1 MTSSRTHLSPLPGL
15 RRAATAVAALTA
27 LATVGLTGLTG
38 PIPAHANTPGQAGT
52 PSAPAVVFTED
63 FENGQAGPP
72 TLLTDYTGAGPLAET
87 YTAAPAWLTGCNGL
101 LVSQQAPATPPP
113 GSGCGGYWS
122 ATKQM
127 AAALGTWS
135 GADPATNHAVTAY
148 TQGDPGAGLTQLQ
161 TVQPIP
167 LHTTGRFLTFSVDAA
182 AQNCFTNHPLLSFF
196 LLDGS
201 TALPTSTSPIDVCQS
216 PGAVIGGTSV
226 GTYASNGSVL
236 FSGSTAGIRLVNDQA
251 SGNGNDGAIDN
262 IRLLDATPQ
271 LDLSA
276 SPAQLP
282 VGAPAALTFTVTN
295 TTELAAK
302 NGWSFT
308 AHLPTGLAPT
318 AASPATTC
326 GAGHATTG
334 PDGSTLQVG
343 GNLAAGQ
350 SSCTVTVQVSS
361 TASGSYQ
368 LCAAAITDQV
378 GVDPPG
384 CASVTFTAPVFD
396 ARANGAR
403 LTSPLLGVGP
413 VDPSAHECT
422 TAPGSD
428 THTVVSAALGTLGG
442 LGAVTTDA
450 AGTIDQDGTRTA
462 TAHART
468 AGINLLA
475 GVISADAVTT
485 SAQARS
491 VLIGSGPGPV
501 SVQGS
506 TVLTHLR
513 VLGATVAADPLPNT
527 TIDLPLVGSLVIN
540 QQTPVAGGRGIT
552 VTALSL
558 TLLTGTHLTV
568 GQSTAALLT
577 TADSC
582 PVG

>member
-1 MTSSRTHLSPLPGL
+1 MRNLPGL

-27 LATVGLTGLTG
+27 LAAVGLTGATGLTG
-38 PIPAHANTPGQAGT
+38 VAPAYADAPGHPGT
-52 PSAPAVVFTED
+52 PSAPAVVFSED
-63 FENGQAGPP
+63 FENGQAGTP
-72 TLLTDYTGAGPLAET
+72 TLLTDYTGTGPLAET

-113 GSGCGGYWS
+113 GTGCAGYWS

-148 TQGDPGAGLTQLQ
+148 TQGDPGGGLTELQ
-161 TVQPIP
+161 TVKPIP
-167 LHTTGRFLTFSVDAA
+167 LHATGRFLTFSVDAA

-201 TALPTSTSPIDVCQS
+201 AALPTSTSPIDVCQT

-236 FSGSTAGIRLVNDQA
+236 FSGATAGIRLVNDQA

-282 VGAPAALTFTVTN
+282 IGAPAALTFTLTN
-295 TTELAAK
+295 TSELAAK

-308 AHLPTGLAPT
+308 AHLPTGLSLAAPGAT
-318 AASPATTC
+318 TTC
-326 GAGHATTG
+326 GTGHATPG

-350 SSCTVTVQVSS
+350 SSCTVTVQVTSS
-361 TASGSYQ
+361 ADASYQ

-403 LTSPLLGVGP
+403 LTSPLLGIGP

-422 TAPGSD
+422 TAAGAD
-428 THTVVSAALGTLGG
+428 THTVVSAGLGTLGG

-450 AGTIDQDGTRTA
+450 AGAIDHDGTRTA
-462 TAHART
+462 TAHAQT

-491 VLIGSGPGPV
+491 ALTSGGPGPV

-513 VLGATVAADPLPNT
+513 VLGAAVAANPAPNT
-527 TIDLPLVGSLVIN
+527 TIDLPLVGSLVLN

-568 GQSTAALLT
+568 AQSTAALLT
-577 TADSC
+577 STDTC